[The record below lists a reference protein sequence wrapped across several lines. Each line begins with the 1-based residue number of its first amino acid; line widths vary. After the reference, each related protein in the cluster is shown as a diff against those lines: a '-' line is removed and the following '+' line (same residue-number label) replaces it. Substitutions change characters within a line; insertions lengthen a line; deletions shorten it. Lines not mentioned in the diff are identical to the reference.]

1 MMLRNQ
7 YFHIAGLVF
16 TLTTL
21 WLLLSGYYTPLLLS
35 LGLMSIIF
43 VTLICLRMEIFTYE
57 QPEILSQVIKYIP
70 YTFWLVVE
78 IFKSNIDVIKRI
90 LNPKLPVSPQWVTIQ
105 TTQDSDFS
113 KVIYANSITLT
124 PGTISMDVYGDKID
138 VHALSESGVDGLATG
153 EMDKRVSK
161 VEKRHV

>member
-1 MMLRNQ
+1 M
-7 YFHIAGLVF
+7 
-16 TLTTL
+16 
-21 WLLLSGYYTPLLLS
+21 
-35 LGLMSIIF
+35 
-43 VTLICLRMEIFTYE
+43 
-57 QPEILSQVIKYIP
+57 
-70 YTFWLVVE
+70 
-78 IFKSNIDVIKRI
+78 IKRI
-90 LNPKLPVSPQWVTIQ
+90 LNPKLPISPQWVTIQ

-161 VEKRHV
+161 VEKKHV